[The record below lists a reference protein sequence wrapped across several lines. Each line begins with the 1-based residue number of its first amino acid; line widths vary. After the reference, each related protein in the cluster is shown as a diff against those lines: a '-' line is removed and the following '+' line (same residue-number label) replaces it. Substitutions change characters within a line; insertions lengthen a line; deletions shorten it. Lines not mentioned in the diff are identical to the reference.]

1 MVQKLWSTI
10 RENKREEKNIYL
22 LFVFLV
28 FTVFEVSLISRLI
41 QIFSD
46 VEIRF
51 NLLQHKKQSF
61 CSRYRSLSSNESTET
76 GNYLS
81 SAIETN
87 GPCVW
92 CLIIF
97 LAPQLVVAMQS
108 YDTFFIGENDH
119 RKSLKPF
126 YDPMIRATDTP
137 SHLFHIQSFVNLPIF
152 LDRCR

>member
-61 CSRYRSLSSNESTET
+61 SQSISLTLVERVDWN
-76 GNYLS
+76 GQLF
-81 SAIETN
+81 IERN
-87 GPCVW
+87 W
-92 CLIIF
+92 
-97 LAPQLVVAMQS
+97 
-108 YDTFFIGENDH
+108 D
-119 RKSLKPF
+119 
-126 YDPMIRATDTP
+126 
-137 SHLFHIQSFVNLPIF
+137 
-152 LDRCR
+152 

>member
-46 VEIRF
+46 VEIWF

-61 CSRYRSLSSNESTET
+61 RSRYRSLSSNWN
-76 GNYLS
+76 GQLF
-81 SAIETN
+81 IERN
-87 GPCVW
+87 W
-92 CLIIF
+92 
-97 LAPQLVVAMQS
+97 
-108 YDTFFIGENDH
+108 D
-119 RKSLKPF
+119 
-126 YDPMIRATDTP
+126 
-137 SHLFHIQSFVNLPIF
+137 
-152 LDRCR
+152 

>member
-28 FTVFEVSLISRLI
+28 FMVFEVSLISRLI

-61 CSRYRSLSSNESTET
+61 SQSISLTLVERVDWN
-76 GNYLS
+76 GQLF
-81 SAIETN
+81 IERN
-87 GPCVW
+87 W
-92 CLIIF
+92 
-97 LAPQLVVAMQS
+97 
-108 YDTFFIGENDH
+108 D
-119 RKSLKPF
+119 
-126 YDPMIRATDTP
+126 
-137 SHLFHIQSFVNLPIF
+137 
-152 LDRCR
+152 